1 MVFSLLDDS
10 IDIIVKVKI
19 IEIHALKLTE
29 KSIFSIL
36 IQFPLQNDVV
46 SHLPSM
52 I

>member
-36 IQFPLQNDVV
+36 IQFSLINDVV